1 MLYKPMALSNSRETQ
16 LSYKLT
22 YFPYRSLSAAARRYI
37 SHRKSMAFSKQEI
50 LEKMDE
56 TLSYLLHEGKQYKIG
71 WGFNNIPTKREWDK
85 LADSHEIYIEL
96 RICNPTLCGNIAIL
110 FLSYTHF

>member
-22 YFPYRSLSAAARRYI
+22 YFPFRSLSTAARRYI
-37 SHRKSMAFSKQEI
+37 SHRKSMAFTKQE
-50 LEKMDE
+50 LLGMMDE
-56 TLSYLLHEGKQYKIG
+56 QLTHMLYEGKQYKIG

-85 LADSHEIYIEL
+85 LKDTDELYVEL
-96 RICNPTLCGNIAIL
+96 RICSPTLCGNVAIL
-110 FLSYTHF
+110 FISYTQF